1 MPPRTPP
8 QSRSPTRAAIPATIG
23 TLPRR
28 EALAFLSLFFVPGV
42 GQAILLTVVPLE
54 ALDLLG
60 SAWAVTL
67 LYVGTGLVAVA
78 ARFSIPYLLR
88 LVRRRFV
95 FTLGTL
101 SLAVSSIL
109 LAFNEVP
116 ALAASLVLSTF
127 AFACIEITS
136 QLYLLDRVPRHALK
150 HFEPIRIFASAGPWT
165 VGPWF
170 GVYLQRTLAFAAP
183 FGIAAGAALILLI
196 LFWSLRLG
204 ENAALTSMRRLP
216 PNPVRYLRRFFAQPR
231 LRLAWTLAAT
241 LLLVEHVLRLRADFR
256 SYFWSRRRGWRHRGV
271 YRHRLDL
278 AGALLGLG
286 GPPLWPASLVAGWLC
301 GGGRSE
307 HLRCPGVRH
316 ALARRDLAC
325 VGGSRHPAPGT
336 CCSCVRSTPTSARK

>member
-1 MPPRTPP
+1 MGTQEALNDSRYTRTG
-8 QSRSPTRAAIPATIG
+8 AAQIQMEPELEELEAG
-23 TLPRR
+23 AAEDAAAVPEPDEGRHSSYDRQLPRR

-54 ALDLLG
+54 ALNLLG
-60 SAWAVTL
+60 SAWTVTL

-116 ALAASLVLSTF
+116 ALAAGLMLGTF

-170 GVYLQRTLAFAAP
+170 GVYLQRTFAFAAP

-216 PNPVRYLRRFFAQPR
+216 PTRYAICVASSP
-231 LRLAWTLAAT
+231 
-241 LLLVEHVLRLRADFR
+241 
-256 SYFWSRRRGWRHRGV
+256 S
-271 YRHRLDL
+271 
-278 AGALLGLG
+278 LGC
-286 GPPLWPASLVAGWLC
+286 A
-301 GGGRSE
+301 
-307 HLRCPGVRH
+307 
-316 ALARRDLAC
+316 
-325 VGGSRHPAPGT
+325 
-336 CCSCVRSTPTSARK
+336 